1 MFLIFSK
8 RIIDII
14 DGKFG
19 SLVHKENNSFNGM
32 IGMVQRKVEIDLL
45 GAHEHCISIFDSRK
59 QFLRWGL

>member
-32 IGMVQRKVEIDLL
+32 IGMVQRKVEINLL
-45 GAHEHCISIFDSRK
+45 MTRK
-59 QFLRWGL
+59 HYSQFL